1 MPIAF
6 LFVVAELGFEEDVLH
21 EIRMLPD
28 VKEAHLVYGMYD
40 IMVKIEALSPNK
52 VDELVAKI
60 RKLDKIR
67 STQTLIAP

>member
-6 LFVVAELGFEEDVLH
+6 VFVTTELGFEEDVLR
-21 EIRMLPD
+21 EIRALPD

-40 IMVKIEALSPNK
+40 IMVKIEGSTANK
-52 VDELVAKI
+52 VEELVTKI
-60 RKLDKIR
+60 RRLDRTR

>member
-6 LFVVAELGFEEDVLH
+6 VFVTTELGFEEDVLR
-21 EIRMLPD
+21 EIRTLPD
-28 VKEAHLVYGMYD
+28 VKEAYLIYGMYD
-40 IMVKIEALSPNK
+40 IMVKIEGSTANK
-52 VDELVAKI
+52 VEELVKKL